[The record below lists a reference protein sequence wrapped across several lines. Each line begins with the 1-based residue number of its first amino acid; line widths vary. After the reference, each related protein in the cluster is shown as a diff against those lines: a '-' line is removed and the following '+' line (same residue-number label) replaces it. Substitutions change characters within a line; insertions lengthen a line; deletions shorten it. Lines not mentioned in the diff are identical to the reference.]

1 MIGLPIIIPLS
12 KRRRMNVDN
21 FDFKNKDFEEYKTLV
36 FDILS
41 YPKPPEAD
49 IFKSI
54 LKETLTVYNSENE
67 DIRPKD
73 KNGFGGGL
81 IDLRGA
87 ERAVI
92 IPDLHARRTF
102 LKETLLFSIDK
113 DGVSIFER
121 LEDKSLTVLCLG
133 DGVHSEGAYLNRW
146 LRAYDEYKKGFDKS
160 TNMDMEIADSFNL
173 MLAVMLLKI
182 RYTDNFHFLKGN
194 HENILNETA
203 NGNFAFAKFANE
215 GAMTLSYF
223 QKKYDEEILANYS
236 KFEKELP
243 LFVVG
248 KNFLASHS
256 EPGYFFTRDEI
267 INHRDNSDLITALTW
282 TDNYSA
288 EEGSVD
294 KIISYFI
301 PENDEHTY
309 YFGGHRPIK
318 DLYNKIN
325 NDRYVQIHNPR
336 RKIICLADRDKQI
349 DLDRDIIE
357 IVKDEKKSIFKKE
370 KPI

>member
-1 MIGLPIIIPLS
+1 
-12 KRRRMNVDN
+12 MNVEN
-21 FDFKNKDFEEYKTLV
+21 FDFINSDFEEYKALV

-41 YPKPPEAD
+41 YPKPPEAE
-49 IFKSI
+49 IFNTI
-54 LKETLTVYNSENE
+54 LIKALAAYNDENE
-67 DIRPKD
+67 EIRPKD
-73 KNGFGGGL
+73 KNCYSGGL

-87 ERAVI
+87 CRVAI
-92 IPDLHARRTF
+92 LPDLHARRAF

-146 LRAYDEYKKGFDKS
+146 LRAYDEYKKGFEKS
-160 TNMDMEIADSFNL
+160 PNMDMEIADSFNL
-173 MLAVMLLKI
+173 MLVVMLLKI
-182 RYTDNFHFLKGN
+182 RYSDNFHFLKGN

-203 NGNFAFAKFANE
+203 NGNYAFAKFANE

-223 QKKYDEEILANYS
+223 QKKYGEELLANYS

-256 EPGYFFTRDEI
+256 EPGYFFSRDQI
-267 INHRDNSDLITALTW
+267 INHRDNPDLITALTW

-288 EEGSVD
+288 EEGSAD

-301 PENDEHTY
+301 PENDDRTY

-336 RKIICLADRDKQI
+336 RKIVCIVDQNRQI
-349 DLDRDIIE
+349 DLDKDIIE
-357 IVKDEKKSIFKKE
+357 IVIDEKKSIFKKE